1 MTIKQFTGALF
12 LPLLAVGSMAAA
24 PDLRLVEAV
33 KKQDSHTAR
42 ILLEEGVNVNAPQG
56 DGATALHWAAHWDD
70 VETAEWLVRAG
81 AHVNTADEHG
91 ITPLWLASTNGSVA
105 MVEMLLKAG
114 ANPNSPLPTG
124 ETPLMRAA
132 RTGNVGAVH
141 TLLASGADVNAKA
154 GNTHGQTAL
163 MWAVA
168 ERNDRVA
175 RVLVEH
181 GADVRARS
189 TAGFTPLLFAAREG
203 DLGSARM
210 LLAAGADVNEA
221 AADGSTALLAATVRG
236 HTELAEVLLERG
248 ADPNA
253 NGAGYAPLHWAAGT
267 WETAVSGVFGITR
280 QSREWHSLSGLHGEA
295 KAGFVKTL
303 LAYGANPNER
313 ITKNPARFGFTL
325 FNLELVGATPFFLAA
340 MAGDVT
346 VMRLLERA
354 GADPSLATEENTTP
368 LMVAAGIGR
377 IVGESRI
384 TERDALEAA
393 KLAVELGADVNAT
406 NKSGET
412 ALHGVAL
419 WGADTIVQFLADS
432 HALLNVKNERG
443 ETPLM
448 IAEGK
453 GARVT
458 AMNIFHKSTA
468 DLLRRLS
475 GENRRIPVGRARP
488 R

>member
-1 MTIKQFTGALF
+1 MTIKQLTGALF

-24 PDLRLVEAV
+24 SDLRLVEAV

-42 ILLEEGVNVNAPQG
+42 ILLEEGVDVNTPQG

-81 AHVNTADEHG
+81 AHVNTTDEHG
-91 ITPLWLASTNGSVA
+91 IAPLWLASTNGSAV
-105 MVEMLLKAG
+105 MVEMLLNAG

-132 RTGNVGAVH
+132 RTGNVDAVH
-141 TLLASGADVNAKA
+141 TLLAGGADVNAKA

-175 RVLVEH
+175 RVLIEH
-181 GADVRARS
+181 GADARARS

-203 DLGSARM
+203 DRGSTRI

-253 NGAGYAPLHWAAGT
+253 NGTGYTPLHWAAGT

-280 QSREWHSLSGLHGEA
+280 QSMEWHSLSGLHGEA
-295 KAGFVKTL
+295 KAEFVKTL

-346 VMRLLERA
+346 VMRVLERA

-475 GENRRIPVGRARP
+475 GKNRRIPVGRARP